1 KLPLVGVGQWVTFS
15 SPWLSHTFRFMDS
28 GVSTRARPLRT
39 YARPGCCEDAAGGQ
53 ALLGFQRLDQ
63 HPLRARPGEG
73 GISEMLLCAP
83 LPPVVV
89 AEISPKQRRGAEP
102 VLVSKFLSQ
111 DSSDHMR
118 VLLLHPNDSP
128 RRGPWASQCW
138 DLVVDLA
145 KSAQFSADVW
155 QEQMHCSVLRSE
167 SFREGAED
175 VEAVRKAI

>member
-1 KLPLVGVGQWVTFS
+1 
-15 SPWLSHTFRFMDS
+15 
-28 GVSTRARPLRT
+28 
-39 YARPGCCEDAAGGQ
+39 
-53 ALLGFQRLDQ
+53 
-63 HPLRARPGEG
+63 
-73 GISEMLLCAP
+73 
-83 LPPVVV
+83 
-89 AEISPKQRRGAEP
+89 
-102 VLVSKFLSQ
+102 
-111 DSSDHMR
+111 MR

-175 VEAVRKAI
+175 VEAVRKAISSGKNYLLDEEGIDWWELISLQFVPDLLTLLPLGRLAVEIGSSDELWATREGWPVSALAILLDRPIRSFESSALGRPAARVRHYAGLSR